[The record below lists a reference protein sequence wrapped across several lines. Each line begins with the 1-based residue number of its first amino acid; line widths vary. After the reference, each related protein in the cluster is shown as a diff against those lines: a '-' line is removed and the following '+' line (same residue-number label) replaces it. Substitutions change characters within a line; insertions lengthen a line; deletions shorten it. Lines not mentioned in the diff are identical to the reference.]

1 MTDPDRDRLLD
12 EHAEPHAGL
21 IEEADKVGA
30 AGWTK
35 TKHARRII
43 PVERIAPEADLDAL
57 SKKLV
62 DEHFPEIPPG
72 ERKDPLPSFR
82 VHYEEHSPAMHLHAT
97 DVMRRVADFVPKDSY
112 RVDLESPERTILV
125 VVAGGS
131 ALMSVVKG
139 YGMSEKYHHF
149 HIHSAA
155 DLGPPS
161 TVSA

>member
-1 MTDPDRDRLLD
+1 MPR
-12 EHAEPHAGL
+12 AGP
-21 IEEADKVGA
+21 
-30 AGWTK
+30 
-35 TKHARRII
+35 RRSTRSASSRSSAS
-43 PVERIAPEADLDAL
+43 PR
-57 SKKLV
+57 KLTSTL
-62 DEHFPEIPPG
+62 FRRSWSTSTSPRSRPG
-72 ERKDPLPSFR
+72 E
-82 VHYEEHSPAMHLHAT
+82 EGPASLVPRALRGAQPGDALHAT

-131 ALMSVVKG
+131 AMMSVVKG